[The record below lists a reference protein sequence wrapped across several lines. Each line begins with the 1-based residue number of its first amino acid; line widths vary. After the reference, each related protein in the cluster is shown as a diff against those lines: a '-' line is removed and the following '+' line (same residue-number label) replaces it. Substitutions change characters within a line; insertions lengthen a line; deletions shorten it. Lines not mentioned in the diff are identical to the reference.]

1 MIRRIHAAAGVI
13 GFLCI
18 LTFWSS
24 TVASELFGSH
34 ETIAAVKHAVLW
46 GMLVL
51 VPSMA
56 AAGGTGF
63 KLLGSRADALA
74 LAKKRRMMVIGPN
87 GVLVLIPCAFYLA
100 NLAAKGQFTATFYAV
115 QAIELLAG
123 LVNLTLMGLNIRD
136 GLRLTGRIGPAIAPA
151 IASRSVSAAGAR
163 PSITPSENGP
173 LLVNGLERL
182 QWSDGVAVT
191 TRPTLALCRCGASKN
206 KPFCDGSHN
215 ASGFTS
221 APSPD
226 RTPDGVAEYRGA
238 QITVLFN
245 RLICSASEKCAKNL
259 PEVFRKG
266 EKPWIVPDRADAQ
279 RIIDVVRHC
288 PSGALRYAVAGRIGL
303 LPPSAPGIRIARDG
317 PYEVE
322 GDVGLSVVAWCEGA
336 SKDRF
341 ALCRC
346 GQSKNKPF
354 CDGSHHAAGFRG

>member
-1 MIRRIHAAAGVI
+1 MIPRIHAAAGVI

-18 LTFWSS
+18 LTFWTS
-24 TVASELFGSH
+24 TVASELFGSR
-34 ETIAAVKHAVLW
+34 ETITAVKHAVLW
-46 GMLVL
+46 GMWVL
-51 VPSMA
+51 VPAMA
-56 AAGGTGF
+56 AAGGSGF
-63 KLLGSRADALA
+63 KLLGSRTDALA
-74 LAKKRRMMVIGPN
+74 LSKKRRMMVIGPN

-136 GLRLTGRIGPAIAPA
+136 GLRLTGRIGPAIA
-151 IASRSVSAAGAR
+151 SGSVPAAGAG
-163 PSITPSENGP
+163 PLITPSENGP

-191 TRPTLALCRCGASKN
+191 TRSTLALCRCGASKN

-215 ASGFTS
+215 GIGFTS
-221 APSPD
+221 VVSPD

-245 RLICSASEKCAKNL
+245 RLVCSASEKCAQNL

-279 RIIDVVRHC
+279 RIIDVVRQC
-288 PSGALRYAVAGRIGL
+288 PSGALRFAVAGRIGSHPQRAL
-303 LPPSAPGIRIARDG
+303 VIRIARDG

-322 GDVGLSVVAWCEGA
+322 GDVGLSAAAWCEGA

>member
-1 MIRRIHAAAGVI
+1 MIPRIHAAAGVI

-18 LTFWSS
+18 LTFWTS

-34 ETIAAVKHAVLW
+34 ETITAVKHAVLW
-46 GMLVL
+46 GMWVL

-63 KLLGSRADALA
+63 KLLGSRSDSLA

-100 NLAAKGQFTATFYAV
+100 NLATKGQFTATFYAV
-115 QAIELLAG
+115 QAIELVAG

-136 GLRLTGRIGPAIAPA
+136 GLRLTGRIAQRSVPAVGASPAIA
-151 IASRSVSAAGAR
+151 
-163 PSITPSENGP
+163 PSENGP
-173 LLVNGLERL
+173 LLVSGLERL
-182 QWSDGVAVT
+182 QWSDGVTVI
-191 TRPTLALCRCGASKN
+191 TRPTLALCRCGASQN

-221 APSPD
+221 AVSPD
-226 RTPDGVAEYRGA
+226 RTPDGATKYRGA

-245 RLICSASEKCAKNL
+245 RLVCSASEKCAKNL

-266 EKPWIVPDRADAQ
+266 EEPWIVPDRADAQ
-279 RIIDVVRHC
+279 RVIEVVQQC
-288 PSGALRYAVAGRIGL
+288 PSGALRYAVAGRIGSH
-303 LPPSAPGIRIARDG
+303 PPRAPAIRIARDG

-322 GDVGLSVVAWCEGA
+322 GGVGLRAVAWCEGA
-336 SKDRF
+336 SRDRF

-346 GQSKNKPF
+346 GHSKNKPF
-354 CDGSHHAAGFRG
+354 CDGSHHAVGFRG

>member
-1 MIRRIHAAAGVI
+1 MITRIHAAAGVI

-34 ETIAAVKHAVLW
+34 ATITAVKHAVLW
-46 GMLVL
+46 GMWVL
-51 VPSMA
+51 VPAMA

-63 KLLGSRADALA
+63 KLLGSRTDALA
-74 LAKKRRMMVIGPN
+74 LVKKRRMMIIGPN
-87 GVLVLIPCAFYLA
+87 GLLVLIPCAFYLA

-123 LVNLTLMGLNIRD
+123 LVNLTLMGRNIRD
-136 GLRLTGRIGPAIAPA
+136 GLRLTGRIAPA
-151 IASRSVSAAGAR
+151 IVSGSVPAVGAR
-163 PSITPSENGP
+163 PSIAPSENGP
-173 LLVNGLERL
+173 LLVGGLERL
-182 QWSDGVAVT
+182 QWSDGVAVA
-191 TRPTLALCRCGASKN
+191 TRPTLALCRCGTSKN

-215 ASGFTS
+215 GIGFSS
-221 APSPD
+221 AVSPD
-226 RTPDGVAEYRGA
+226 RTPDGATAYPGA

-245 RLICSASEKCAKNL
+245 RLVCSASEKCAKTL

-266 EKPWIVPDRADAQ
+266 EKPWIVPDRADMQ
-279 RIIDVVRHC
+279 RIIEVVQQC
-288 PSGALRYAVAGRIGL
+288 PSGALRYAVSGRIGSH
-303 LPPSAPGIRIARDG
+303 PQRAPAIRIARDG

-322 GDVGLSVVAWCEGA
+322 GGVELSAVAWCEGA
-336 SKDRF
+336 SQKRF

>member
-18 LTFWSS
+18 LTFWTS

-34 ETIAAVKHAVLW
+34 ETITAVKHAVLW
-46 GMLVL
+46 GMWLL

-63 KLLGSRADALA
+63 KLLGSRTDALA

-115 QAIELLAG
+115 QAIELVAG

-136 GLRLTGRIGPAIAPA
+136 GLRLTGRIAHQALDAG
-151 IASRSVSAAGAR
+151 SVPAAGAGR
-163 PSITPSENGP
+163 RSHRARTVRCSSAAWSAFNGRMVSLSP
-173 LLVNGLERL
+173 HGRRWPCAAAARRRTNR
-182 QWSDGVAVT
+182 SATAAT
-191 TRPTLALCRCGASKN
+191 TRSDSPVPS
-206 KPFCDGSHN
+206 
-215 ASGFTS
+215 
-221 APSPD
+221 SPD
-226 RTPDGVAEYRGA
+226 RTPDGATEYRGA

-245 RLICSASEKCAKNL
+245 RLVCSASEKCAKNL

-279 RIIDVVRHC
+279 RIIEVVRQC
-288 PSGALRYAVAGRIGL
+288 PSGALRYAVAGRIGSH
-303 LPPSAPGIRIARDG
+303 PQRAPAIRIARDG

-322 GDVGLSVVAWCEGA
+322 GGVGLSAVAWCEGA
-336 SKDRF
+336 SQDRF

>member
-1 MIRRIHAAAGVI
+1 MIPRIHAAAGVI

-18 LTFWSS
+18 LTFWAS
-24 TVASELFGSH
+24 TVGSELFGSH
-34 ETIAAVKHAVLW
+34 ETITAVKQAVLW
-46 GMLVL
+46 GMWLL
-51 VPSMA
+51 LPSMA

-63 KLLGSRADALA
+63 KLLGSRTDALA

-115 QAIELLAG
+115 QAIELVAG

-136 GLRLTGRIGPAIAPA
+136 GLRLTGRIAPA
-151 IASRSVSAAGAR
+151 IGSGSLPAAGAS
-163 PSITPSENGP
+163 PSIAPSENGP
-173 LLVNGLERL
+173 LLVSGLERL
-182 QWSDGVAVT
+182 QWADGVALS

-215 ASGFTS
+215 ARGFTS
-221 APSPD
+221 AVSPD
-226 RTPDGVAEYRGA
+226 RTPDAVTEYRGA

-245 RLICSASEKCAKNL
+245 RLVCSASEKCAKNL

-266 EKPWIVPDRADAQ
+266 EKPWIAPDRADAQ
-279 RIIDVVRHC
+279 RIIEVVRQC
-288 PSGALRYAVAGRIGL
+288 PSGALRYVVAGRIGSH
-303 LPPSAPGIRIARDG
+303 PQRAPAIRIARDG

-322 GDVGLSVVAWCEGA
+322 GGVALSAVAWCEGA
-336 SKDRF
+336 SQDRF

>member
-1 MIRRIHAAAGVI
+1 MMPRIHAAAGVL

-24 TVASELFGSH
+24 TVVSELLGSR
-34 ETIAAVKHAVLW
+34 ETIAAVKHSVLW
-46 GMLVL
+46 GMLLL

-63 KLLGSRADALA
+63 KLLGSRTDALA

-100 NLAAKGQFTATFYAV
+100 DLAAKGQFTATFYAV
-115 QAIELLAG
+115 QAIELVAG
-123 LVNLTLMGLNIRD
+123 LLNLSLMGLNIRD
-136 GLRLTGRIGPAIAPA
+136 GLRLTGRMAPA
-151 IASRSVSAAGAR
+151 ISSGSVPAAVAS
-163 PSITPSENGP
+163 PSIAPSENGP
-173 LLVNGLERL
+173 LLVNGLARL
-182 QWSDGVAVT
+182 SWSDGVAVD

-215 ASGFTS
+215 GIGFSS
-221 APSPD
+221 AVSPD
-226 RTPDGVAEYRGA
+226 RTPDGTTEYRGT

-245 RLICSASEKCAKNL
+245 RLVCSASEKCAKNL

-266 EKPWIVPDRADAQ
+266 EKPWIVPDRAAAQ
-279 RIIDVVRHC
+279 RIIEVVRQC
-288 PSGALRYAVAGRIGL
+288 PSGALRYALAGRLG
-303 LPPSAPGIRIARDG
+303 SQAQRAPAIRIARDG

-322 GDVGLSVVAWCEGA
+322 GGVGLDTQAWCEGA
-336 SKDRF
+336 SQEHF

-346 GQSKNKPF
+346 GRSKNKPF

>member
-1 MIRRIHAAAGVI
+1 MITRIHAAAGVI
-13 GFLCI
+13 GFLTI
-18 LTFWSS
+18 LTFWTS

-34 ETIAAVKHAVLW
+34 EAISAVKQAILW

-63 KLLGSRADALA
+63 KLLGSRSDALA

-100 NLAAKGQFTATFYAV
+100 SLAANGQFTGTFYTV
-115 QAIELLAG
+115 QAIELVAG

-136 GLRLTGRIGPAIAPA
+136 GLRLTGRIARG
-151 IASRSVSAAGAR
+151 SVSAAGAR
-163 PSITPSENGP
+163 ASISPDENGP
-173 LLVNGLERL
+173 LLVSGLERL
-182 QWSDGVAVT
+182 QWSDGVAVA
-191 TRPTLALCRCGASKN
+191 TRQTLALCRCGASKN
-206 KPFCDGSHN
+206 KPLCDGSHTAN
-215 ASGFTS
+215 GFTS
-221 APSPD
+221 ALSPD
-226 RTPDGVAEYRGA
+226 RTPDGVTEYRGA

-245 RLICSASEKCAKNL
+245 RLVCSASEKCAKQL

-266 EKPWIVPDRADAQ
+266 EKPWISPDHADTQ
-279 RIIDVVRHC
+279 RIIEVVRQC
-288 PSGALRYAVAGRIGL
+288 PSGALRYAVAGRVGSS
-303 LPPSAPGIRIARDG
+303 PPRAPAMRIARDG

-322 GDVGLSVVAWCEGA
+322 GDVGLSAVAWCEGA
-336 SKDRF
+336 TQDRF

-354 CDGSHHAAGFRG
+354 CDGSHHTAGFRG

>member
-18 LTFWSS
+18 LAFWTS

-34 ETIAAVKHAVLW
+34 ETSAAVKHAVLW
-46 GMLVL
+46 GMWLL

-63 KLLGSRADALA
+63 KLLGSRTDALA

-87 GVLVLIPCAFYLA
+87 GVLMLIPCAFYLA

-115 QAIELLAG
+115 QVIELLAG

-136 GLRLTGRIGPAIAPA
+136 GLRLTGRIGATMAPA
-151 IASRSVSAAGAR
+151 IASGSVPAAGTR

-182 QWSDGVAVT
+182 QWSDGAAVA
-191 TRPTLALCRCGASKN
+191 TRPTLALCRCGESKN

-215 ASGFTS
+215 GIGFTS

-226 RTPDGVAEYRGA
+226 RTPDGVTEYRGA

-245 RLICSASEKCAKNL
+245 RLVCSASEKCAKNL

-266 EKPWIVPDRADAQ
+266 EKP
-279 RIIDVVRHC
+279 
-288 PSGALRYAVAGRIGL
+288 
-303 LPPSAPGIRIARDG
+303 
-317 PYEVE
+317 
-322 GDVGLSVVAWCEGA
+322 
-336 SKDRF
+336 
-341 ALCRC
+341 
-346 GQSKNKPF
+346 
-354 CDGSHHAAGFRG
+354 